1 MLKDGVRSSRCT
13 TIGERAYTPNIK
25 TLASTAQTALDST
38 RVTPASNPSP
48 LFFAK
53 GSKTKTGSGV
63 LNLWCFVDCGG
74 LESIWNIAS
83 IWSNPS
89 SISSAV
95 ASRASETLKLSQTAR
110 ISIAADFAA

>member
-48 LFFAK
+48 LFFAE
-53 GSKTKTGSGV
+53 
-63 LNLWCFVDCGG
+63 GG
-74 LESIWNIAS
+74 TPNRHRSPRKRNIQC
-83 IWSNPS
+83 
-89 SISSAV
+89 
-95 ASRASETLKLSQTAR
+95 E
-110 ISIAADFAA
+110 

>member
-25 TLASTAQTALDST
+25 TVASTAQTALDST

-53 GSKTKTGSGV
+53 G
-63 LNLWCFVDCGG
+63 LLAIAFPFFVC
-74 LESIWNIAS
+74 EH
-83 IWSNPS
+83 
-89 SISSAV
+89 
-95 ASRASETLKLSQTAR
+95 SEGET
-110 ISIAADFAA
+110 IPP

>member
-53 GSKTKTGSGV
+53 DETKAIADTHKSMVTAWADKRLIV
-63 LNLWCFVDCGG
+63 LIDALDEAQRN
-74 LESIWNIAS
+74 S
-83 IWSNPS
+83 P
-89 SISSAV
+89 
-95 ASRASETLKLSQTAR
+95 RA
-110 ISIAADFAA
+110 F